1 MKNKNTSLEL
11 REEYIKAFQ
20 KYSHVLTQ
28 NQYQIFHLYYIEDL
42 SLSEI
47 AENNNITRQAVNDI
61 VRKGENKLLDYE
73 KKLGIMKKTV
83 NQEKL
88 IQNIL
93 GELNKITNAS
103 SDKKVEKIL
112 ENVKKELVS
121 LNV

>member
-1 MKNKNTSLEL
+1 MERKVEIGILCEIYGKL
-11 REEYIKAFQ
+11 
-20 KYSHVLTQ
+20 LTKRQ
-28 NQYQIFHLYYIEDL
+28 FNILNNYFNDDL

-61 VRKGENKLLDYE
+61 VRKGESKLLDYE

-88 IQNIL
+88 IQDIL
-93 GELNKITNAS
+93 VELNKITNSS

-112 ENVKKELVS
+112 NNVRKELVS
-121 LNV
+121 LNA

>member
-1 MKNKNTSLEL
+1 
-11 REEYIKAFQ
+11 
-20 KYSHVLTQ
+20 
-28 NQYQIFHLYYIEDL
+28 
-42 SLSEI
+42 
-47 AENNNITRQAVNDI
+47 
-61 VRKGENKLLDYE
+61 
-73 KKLGIMKKTV
+73 MKKTV